1 MLCTIH
7 GDNLPS
13 DQEVVQ
19 LYQSNGI
26 GRMRMYG
33 PNPSTLEALRGSNI
47 ELVLDVPNSDLPAL
61 GSDPSAASQWVQNNV
76 GNYFPG
82 VKFRYISVGNEVDPN
97 KADTAQYV
105 QFVLP
110 AMQNV
115 YNAIAALGLQDQIK
129 VSTATYSALVSNSYP
144 PSQGSF
150 DGVKSFMEPIIQF
163 LATNKSPLLANIYP
177 YFAYNGDQQHITLPY
192 ALFTA
197 TGVVVQDD
205 QSGYQNLF
213 DAMLDAMYSAVE
225 KAGGP
230 GVEIVVSESGWPSDG
245 GGAGSTLDNAGTYY
259 KNLIQ
264 HVNGGSGT
272 PKRPGKAIE
281 TYLFAMFDENKK
293 DGAGTEQHFGLFSP
307 NKQPKYQIAFN
318 YSLRGSNIEL
328 DKIKVSTARYS
339 ALVSNPYPPSQG
351 SFDGGK
357 TYALFTASGDQSGYQ
372 NLFDALLDAM
382 YSAVEKAGGPG
393 VEIVVSETG
402 WPSQGHEGATK
413 QNAETYYQN
422 MIKHVKAGSG
432 TPKRPGKAI
441 QVYVFAMF
449 DENNKTG
456 EETERNFGLFYPNKQ
471 PKYHITF
478 N

>member
-1 MLCTIH
+1 MELFLVSVLLLRFSHKNVTIADAQSIGVCNGQL

-47 ELVLDVPNSDLPAL
+47 EFVLDVPNSDLPAL
-61 GSDPSAASQWVQNNV
+61 GSDPSAASQWVQTNV

-82 VKFRYISVGNEVDPN
+82 VKFRYIAVGNEVDPN

-115 YNAIAALGLQDQIK
+115 YNAIAALGLQ

-163 LATNKSPLLANIYP
+163 LAANKSPLLANIYP

-197 TGVVVQDD
+197 SDD

-225 KAGGP
+225 KVGGP
-230 GVEIVVSESGWPSDG
+230 RVEIVVSESGWPSDG
-245 GGAGSTLDNAGTYY
+245 GSAGATLDDAGTYY

-281 TYLFAMFDENKK
+281 TCLLCLMRIRRM
-293 DGAGTEQHFGLFSP
+293 EQEL
-307 NKQPKYQIAFN
+307 
-318 YSLRGSNIEL
+318 SNIL
-328 DKIKVSTARYS
+328 AYFPPTSSLS
-339 ALVSNPYPPSQG
+339 A
-351 SFDGGK
+351 K
-357 TYALFTASGDQSGYQ
+357 
-372 NLFDALLDAM
+372 LL
-382 YSAVEKAGGPG
+382 S
-393 VEIVVSETG
+393 IS
-402 WPSQGHEGATK
+402 
-413 QNAETYYQN
+413 
-422 MIKHVKAGSG
+422 
-432 TPKRPGKAI
+432 
-441 QVYVFAMF
+441 
-449 DENNKTG
+449 
-456 EETERNFGLFYPNKQ
+456 
-471 PKYHITF
+471 
-478 N
+478 